1 METRIY
7 HGDISTRDFARAL
20 IANFNHG
27 NLRAQRL
34 GRGKKTAV
42 QIATHDKPA
51 SGGQTALTVSLE
63 QVEDGVAVEIG
74 EQSWLGV
81 AASIGTTALTVWRN
95 PWGLIYRLD
104 DLAQDINHLQLTEK
118 VWEVIE
124 NVARSANAYYE
135 LSERLRRVVC
145 AYCDTPNPV
154 GGASCVACGA
164 PLGEVQPITCKNC
177 GYAVKDNE
185 TVCPNCGKD
194 INIQTKK

>member
-7 HGDISTRDFARAL
+7 HGDITTRDFARAL

-34 GRGKKTAV
+34 GRGRKTAV
-42 QIATHDKPA
+42 QIATHRTPS

-74 EQSWLGV
+74 KQSWLGV
-81 AASIGTTALTVWRN
+81 AASIGTTALTAWRN

-104 DLAQDINHLQLTEK
+104 DLAQDIDNLQLTEK

-124 NVARSANAYYE
+124 NVARAANASFE
-135 LSERLRRVVC
+135 LSERLRRVIC
-145 AYCDTPNPV
+145 LYCDTPNPV
-154 GGASCVACGA
+154 GESSCVACGA
-164 PLGEVQPITCKNC
+164 PLGDVQPNTCMNC
-177 GYAVKDNE
+177 GFVVKDVE
-185 TVCPNCGKD
+185 TTCPSCG
-194 INIQTKK
+194 NSL

>member
-7 HGDISTRDFARAL
+7 HGDITTRDFARAL

-34 GRGKKTAV
+34 GRGRKTAV
-42 QIATHDKPA
+42 QIATHRTPS

-74 EQSWLGV
+74 KQSWLGV
-81 AASIGTTALTVWRN
+81 AASIGTTALTAWRN

-104 DLAQDINHLQLTEK
+104 DLAQDIDNLQLTEK

-124 NVARSANAYYE
+124 NVARAANASFE
-135 LSERLRRVVC
+135 LSERLRRVIC
-145 AYCDTPNPV
+145 LYCDTPNPV
-154 GGASCVACGA
+154 GESSCVACGA
-164 PLGEVQPITCKNC
+164 PLGDVQPNTCMIC
-177 GYAVKDNE
+177 GFVVKDVE
-185 TVCPNCGKD
+185 TTCPSCG
-194 INIQTKK
+194 NSL